1 MGFTTKEVRGITKY
15 LVDTGIEPTQLR
27 MHISEIPAGASSHPP
42 HEHAGAEAFFM
53 LEGHATIEVEG
64 EKHALGPNEVI
75 ILDGNKPH
83 GLSNA
88 GTVPMRYL
96 VISAGH

>member
-1 MGFTTKEVRGITKY
+1 MGFATREVRGITKY
-15 LVDTGIEPTQLR
+15 LVDTGIDPQQLR
-27 MHISEIPAGASSHPP
+27 MHISEVPAGGRSHPP
-42 HEHAGAEAFFM
+42 HEHAGVEAFYM

-64 EKHALGPNEVI
+64 EELSLGPNEVI
-75 ILDGNKPH
+75 LLDGSKPH